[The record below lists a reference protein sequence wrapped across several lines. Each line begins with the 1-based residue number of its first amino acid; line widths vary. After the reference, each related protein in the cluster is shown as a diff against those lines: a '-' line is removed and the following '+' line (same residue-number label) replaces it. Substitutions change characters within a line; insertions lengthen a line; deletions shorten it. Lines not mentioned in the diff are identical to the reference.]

1 MVFNLE
7 NARQTVE
14 QELDRIEAALRSDDL
29 DDATKAQM
37 QREER
42 GLNEKLQGILTKL
55 DDKKDKLRDADDKLA
70 ELKQKLSDTQKEYDD
85 YQEQLRSA
93 ANDVSMVAVNKVG
106 SEALWAVIRDF
117 SRIPVDKLPPETQA
131 FLQDSFIGEMTQ
143 KGMNIVVCG
152 ALLSMGM
159 VDKATTFAQNCGGGG
174 GGAGGDWGRRE
185 DEEEREWLRRCL
197 AMSRRMIRP
206 IGQKVK
212 R

>member
-1 MVFNLE
+1 MTLFPVHQLEREIFGKMGRLSELDSEIRQAETRVKGLRTMVFNLD

-42 GLNEKLQGILTKL
+42 GLNEKLQGLLTKL

-70 ELKQKLSDTQKEYDD
+70 DLKQKLADTQKEYDD

-106 SEALWAVIRDF
+106 VEALGLSSETSAAFRWIS
-117 SRIPVDKLPPETQA
+117 SRLK
-131 FLQDSFIGEMTQ
+131 
-143 KGMNIVVCG
+143 
-152 ALLSMGM
+152 
-159 VDKATTFAQNCGGGG
+159 
-174 GGAGGDWGRRE
+174 RR
-185 DEEEREWLRRCL
+185 RSCRTPSS
-197 AMSRRMIRP
+197 A
-206 IGQKVK
+206 K
-212 R
+212 